1 MTLRATNV
9 AKLDREL
16 FDVVIIGAGIN
27 GSVSAAALAAKG
39 AHVALI
45 ERNDF
50 AGFTSQ
56 NSSNL
61 AWGGIKYM
69 ESGEL
74 GLVRKLCMSRNHL
87 MRAYPSTVKEIRFLT
102 SVEKSFRWSP
112 FMLWVGAWIYWFF
125 GSFFTRRPH
134 FVSVAEL
141 AKREPA
147 VDTSRLRGGFEY
159 SDAYLHD
166 NDARFVFGF
175 VRRAMTNGCIAAN
188 YVESLGAERDADGL
202 WVVGARDRI
211 DDREFTVRAKTMI
224 NACGPYVDAHNRST
238 GIQTK
243 NRHLFSKG
251 IHLIVD
257 RISPERRV
265 LTFFADDG
273 RPFFAIPMGNRTV
286 IGTTDTRVQ
295 TPETEVTD
303 EDREFVLRNI
313 NRQLNLDPA
322 LTKGDVIA
330 ERCGVRPLVIKSS
343 QGDEVKGDWTKLS
356 RKHIVD
362 ADPER
367 QHLSIFGGKLTDC
380 INVGDEVSDAVHALG
395 IPLPYRNH
403 RWYGEPPT
411 VVRDDFMHQAKL
423 LRLDALTAEHASE
436 PLSQRLWRR
445 YGARAI
451 GMLEDIRQD
460 PRMAEVMI
468 GTSEYLRCEIY
479 RTRRHEM
486 VVNLED
492 FLRRRSKIA
501 LVVKRER
508 LLASRGL
515 REACEVLF
523 GDDARAQWE
532 AYFGVDWETGL

>member
-1 MTLRATNV
+1 MSLRATNLQ
-9 AKLDREL
+9 KLDTEL
-16 FDVVIIGAGIN
+16 FDTVIIGAGIN
-27 GSVSAAALAAKG
+27 GAVSAAALAGKG

-74 GLVRKLCMSRNHL
+74 GLVRKLCVSRNNL
-87 MRAYPSTVKEIRFLT
+87 MRAYPSTVEEIRFLT

-112 FMLWVGAWIYWFF
+112 FMLWLGAFFYWIF
-125 GSFFTRRPH
+125 GNFFTRRPH
-134 FVSVAEL
+134 FLSVREIGD
-141 AKREPA
+141 REPF
-147 VDTSRLRGGFEY
+147 VNTDRLRGGFEY

-175 VRRAMTNGCIAAN
+175 VRSAMTNGCIAAN
-188 YVESLGAERDADGL
+188 YVESRGAERGADGL
-202 WVVGARDRI
+202 WTVKARDCVDGGEI
-211 DDREFTVRAKTMI
+211 TIRAKTLI
-224 NACGPYVDAHNRST
+224 NACGPYVDAHNRKT
-238 GIQTK
+238 GMTTK

-286 IGTTDTRVQ
+286 IGTTDTRVP
-295 TPETEVTD
+295 TPETEVTE

-313 NRQLNLDPA
+313 NRQLKLDTP
-322 LTKGDVIA
+322 LTIDDVIA
-330 ERCGVRPLVIKSS
+330 ERCGVRPLVVEAS
-343 QGDEVKGDWTKLS
+343 QGDDVKGDWTKLS
-356 RKHIVD
+356 RKHIIDVD
-362 ADPER
+362 RENR
-367 QHLSIFGGKLTDC
+367 HLSIFGGKLTDC
-380 INVGDEVSDAVHALG
+380 INVGDEVAHEVHKLG
-395 IPLPYRNH
+395 IGLPYRH
-403 RWYGEPPT
+403 RRWYGEPPP
-411 VVRDDFMHQAKL
+411 VVHDEFLHQAKL
-423 LRLDALTAEHASE
+423 LGLDELTAEHASE

-451 GMLEDIRQD
+451 GMLEDIRRD
-460 PRMAEVMI
+460 PKMAEVMI
-468 GTSEYLRCEIY
+468 GTSEYLRCEIW

-492 FLRRRSKIA
+492 FLRRRSKIS

-508 LLASRGL
+508 LLASKGL
-515 REACEVLF
+515 REACGILF
-523 GDDARAQWE
+523 EDKAREKWE
-532 AYFGVDWETGL
+532 EYFGVPWETGL